1 MAKKSRPTFQK
12 RDKEK
17 AKEAEENTKDQR
29 REIDARVAKI
39 QAKLDAKRVR
49 GYWLSIM
56 ARGDLKGQ
64 HVVGSCEGNT
74 KKIVLNR
81 SRDSQ

>member
-1 MAKKSRPTFQK
+1 MGMAFKSC
-12 RDKEK
+12 DELK
-17 AKEAEENTKDQR
+17 AE
-29 REIDARVAKI
+29 I